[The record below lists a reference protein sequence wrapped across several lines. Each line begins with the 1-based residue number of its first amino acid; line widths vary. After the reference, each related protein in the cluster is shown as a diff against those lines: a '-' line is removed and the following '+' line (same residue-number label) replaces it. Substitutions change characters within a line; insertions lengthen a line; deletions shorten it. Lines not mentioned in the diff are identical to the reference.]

1 MKDLFALFRQSL
13 AGLRVLLAATL
24 LLGVA
29 YPLLVTGVAQVVAPW
44 RAHGSLVTATGEHT
58 TDPDEAV
65 GSELIGQLVDD
76 PGLFQPRPSAA
87 GDGYDTLST
96 YGSNLGPENP
106 DLIAAIKERKAEV
119 AEREGVDPSEVPPD
133 AVTASGSGL
142 DPHISVEYA
151 ELQVPRVAARQRAQR
166 GAGARPGRREHQ
178 RPEPRRARRAARQR
192 AAAQHRRRAG
202 RGRRVSDR
210 IEPWTNRAGAG

>member
-1 MKDLFALFRQSL
+1 MKDLYALFRQSL
-13 AGLRVLLAATL
+13 AGLRLLLAATL

-29 YPLLVTGVAQVVAPW
+29 YPLLITGVAQVVAPW

-58 TDPDEAV
+58 TDADRAV

-76 PGLFQPRPSAA
+76 PALFQPRPSAA

-96 YGSNLGPENP
+96 YGSNYGPEDP
-106 DLIAAIKERKAEV
+106 HLIAAIKDRRAEI
-119 AEREGVDPSEVPPD
+119 AEREGVSASEIPPD

-151 ELQVPRVAARQRAQR
+151 ELQVPRVAAANGLSEGQVRDLVDRYTN
-166 GAGARPGRREHQ
+166 GRRLGVLGEAHVNVLLLNIAVEQ
-178 RPEPRRARRAARQR
+178 ATGDA
-192 AAAQHRRRAG
+192 
-202 RGRRVSDR
+202 
-210 IEPWTNRAGAG
+210 